1 MNIKKIEFILEN
13 CEVITI
19 DGRFI
24 GDFDLDN
31 IKTKVSEKMT
41 IAKDVAIEIS
51 SLANEE
57 TSSVILGIVTNETFK
72 PFDRLTE
79 HSDVTGIEVYFD
91 DDTIEYYY
99 VDYQEENGFLGANNL
114 NQHTYLSS
122 LGNLY
127 LVISEKNAIEDY
139 WNIRKINDENAMY
152 FKFSIYNITK

>member
-31 IKTKVSEKMT
+31 IKTKEKMT

-152 FKFSIYNITK
+152 FKFSTYNITK